1 MNKIKIIIAAIAFL
15 SINVLSQSTDITK
28 EPGYVDFGDFTSIEN
43 TTNITE
49 IILDEDLLSVLA
61 SMSDESDPNIMSILN
76 GIKLVKANV
85 YEISDDNKDLLRK
98 RINEIDSKLTNSNW
112 KRIVKTRSKDEMANV
127 YIKLNNDKKI
137 VGLAVTNFEKDGEA
151 AFVNIVG
158 NIDLATIGKLGK
170 KFGIPQ
176 LEGMKK
182 NNDGDSDEK
191 Q

>member
-1 MNKIKIIIAAIAFL
+1 
-15 SINVLSQSTDITK
+15 
-28 EPGYVDFGDFTSIEN
+28 
-43 TTNITE
+43 
-49 IILDEDLLSVLA
+49 
-61 SMSDESDPNIMSILN
+61 MSDESDPNIMSILN

-151 AFVNIVG
+151 AFVRRKSVSCNINNSFSVSC
-158 NIDLATIGKLGK
+158 IFA
-170 KFGIPQ
+170 FG
-176 LEGMKK
+176 
-182 NNDGDSDEK
+182 
-191 Q
+191 